1 VFKIRMRFSGALRA
15 FRTGALRRHGLG
27 HIQAGFDAAP
37 SGCIVLVGD
46 AHAAL
51 MPRPIVP
58 RPVLNAGIAGATAR
72 SCGRAL
78 DLLRAPLPALLAV
91 LIIGTNDIRARSAL
105 SKAATDDFFGQTD
118 RIVDRLQAWTLDTLV
133 AALPPTPAAKA
144 SERDPAAVE
153 VYSDCLR
160 AVCVRRGVSF
170 FDPFAGLRGA
180 RFGLA
185 EDDAFVDGTYLRDYT
200 AVAARIASHV
210 RTHFKSEPYLD
221 SALPGFDEEYY
232 RSWYADTCRY
242 PHGLARHYL
251 DLGWRE
257 GRDPSG
263 QFSTDGYL
271 EANADVRAAGVN
283 PLIHFLEVGF
293 AQGRTGWQKPHPRPT
308 RSPHGDP
315 DA

>member
-1 VFKIRMRFSGALRA
+1 MFKIRMRFSGALRA

-105 SKAATDDFFGQTD
+105 SKAATDDFF
-118 RIVDRLQAWTLDTLV
+118 
-133 AALPPTPAAKA
+133 
-144 SERDPAAVE
+144 
-153 VYSDCLR
+153 
-160 AVCVRRGVSF
+160 
-170 FDPFAGLRGA
+170 
-180 RFGLA
+180 
-185 EDDAFVDGTYLRDYT
+185 DGTYLRDYT